1 MVKFKPTIRKEKK
14 GDLVLQKMSQSSS
27 LLWVSPILVCSEWL
41 TEKESWFPDAKKS
54 VYSGALEADL
64 TIYELCFTVS
74 KHTVT
79 WPVPS
84 LTSQVHQK
92 TINYD
97 RKLDRE
103 APTKRKCPVSSI

>member
-27 LLWVSPILVCSEWL
+27 LLWVIPIPVCSEWL

-64 TIYELCFTVS
+64 TIYELC
-74 KHTVT
+74 
-79 WPVPS
+79 
-84 LTSQVHQK
+84 L
-92 TINYD
+92 
-97 RKLDRE
+97 
-103 APTKRKCPVSSI
+103 SS